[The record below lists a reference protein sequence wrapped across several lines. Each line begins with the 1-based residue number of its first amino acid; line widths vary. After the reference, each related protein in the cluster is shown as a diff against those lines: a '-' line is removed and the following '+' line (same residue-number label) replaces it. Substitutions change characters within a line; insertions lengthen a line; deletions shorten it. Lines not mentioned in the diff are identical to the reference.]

1 MSAHV
6 NLNQFFEVD
15 AYLVAQLKTL
25 TRGELPRGNLIECAA
40 AAGSKSKRGNFKM
53 RSMSRRATF
62 LKVSLQHLEATNRSI
77 HI

>member
-15 AYLVAQLKTL
+15 AYLVAQLKAL

-40 AAGSKSKRGNFKM
+40 AAGSKSKREILRCDQCAGELLF
-53 RSMSRRATF
+53 
-62 LKVSLQHLEATNRSI
+62 
-77 HI
+77 